1 MIKTE
6 IIFPER
12 LPDLDLKD
20 TLEKIAEKIFVPTLK
35 ENMDAEQDLTGAKYG
50 PLAPSTLAAKRRRG
64 LSPLIL
70 HAENRLR
77 NAFTVKVVSKDT
89 VVISIAPDRKEIGNI
104 LQNKGVK
111 SKTYGLRVFN
121 FFGVNSIMEAKAI
134 KLMRDAIAKAI
145 KDA

>member
-12 LPDLDLKD
+12 LPDLNLKD
-20 TLEKIAEKIFVPTLK
+20 ALIEIAEKIVVPALK
-35 ENMDAEQDLTGAKYG
+35 DNMDQEQDLSEMKYG
-50 PLAPSTLAAKRRRG
+50 PLAPSTLDIKRRKG
-64 LSPLIL
+64 LSPLVL

-77 NAFTVKVVSKDT
+77 NSFTVQVQNKDT
-89 VVISIAPDRKEIGNI
+89 VVISISPDRKEIGNI

-111 SKTYGLRVFN
+111 SKVYGIMFFN
-121 FFGVNSIMEAKAI
+121 FFGINSRMESKAI
-134 KLMRDAIAKAI
+134 KLMRNAIAKAI

>member
-6 IIFPER
+6 VIFPER
-12 LPDLDLKD
+12 LPDLNLKD
-20 TLEKIAEKIFVPTLK
+20 TLVKIAENIVVPGMK
-35 ENMDAEQDLTGAKYG
+35 EKMDQEQDLTGVKYG
-50 PLAPSTLAAKRRRG
+50 PLAPSTLAAKRRKA
-64 LSPLIL
+64 LSPLVL

-77 NAFTVKVVSKDT
+77 NAFTVQVKDKDT

-104 LQNKGVK
+104 LQNRGVR
-111 SKTYGLRVFN
+111 SKQYGLRFFN
-121 FFGVNSIMEAKAI
+121 FFGVNSIMENRAI